1 MFYSKNKK
9 GQNIK
14 VVKCDQRT
22 VLKLFLKYFEA
33 FELVFSYPSLKEP
46 KTEHYSI
53 VKTFSSEVH
62 FKDSV

>member
-1 MFYSKNKK
+1 MFYRKNKK

-46 KTEHYSI
+46 KTEHFLS
-53 VKTFSSEVH
+53 
-62 FKDSV
+62 